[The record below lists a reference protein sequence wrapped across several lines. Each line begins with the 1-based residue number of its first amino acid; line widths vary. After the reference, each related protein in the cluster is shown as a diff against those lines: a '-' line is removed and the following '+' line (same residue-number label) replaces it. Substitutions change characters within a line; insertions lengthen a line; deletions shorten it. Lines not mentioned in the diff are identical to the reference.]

1 VSTPS
6 PEAFLPIVPPAALR
20 TVAAVRYGTPLREG
34 GSLPAIVEADD
45 GATYV
50 AKFRGAGQGTQAL
63 VPEIIVGT
71 LARALGLRMPE
82 LVLMELAGS
91 FGRSEPDPEIR
102 DLLGRSAGLNL
113 GVSYL
118 GGALGF
124 DPAVRAAISSELAAR
139 IVVFDAFAMNVD
151 RTARNPNLLWW
162 KSQLWLID
170 HGAALYFHHDWPGGT
185 EGADRAFT
193 MVRDHVLLTLTSAD
207 ALEAAGQELARALT
221 DEALRAAL
229 ALVPDSW
236 LTTPAPAPTAAVRRS
251 EYVDYLRAR
260 RDARSTFIGE
270 AIRARA
276 LRV

>member
-1 VSTPS
+1 M
-6 PEAFLPIVPPAALR
+6 R

-45 GATYV
+45 GAIYV

-82 LVLMELAGS
+82 LVLLELPDS
-91 FGRSEPDPEIR
+91 FGRSEPDSEIR
-102 DLLGRSAGLNL
+102 ELLGRSAGLNL

-118 GGALGF
+118 AGALGF
-124 DPAVRAAISSELAAR
+124 DPAVRAAITGDLAAR

-162 KSQLWLID
+162 NNELWLID
-170 HGAALYFHHDWPGGT
+170 HGAALYFHHDWQGGT
-185 EGADRAFT
+185 AGADRPFA
-193 MVRDHVLLTLTSAD
+193 MVRDHVLLASAE
-207 ALEAAGQELARALT
+207 AIEAAGEALARALT
-221 DEALRAAL
+221 DETLRAAID
-229 ALVPDSW
+229 LVPDSW
-236 LTTPAPAPTAAVRRS
+236 LTTPAPAPSAAARRA
-251 EYVDYLRAR
+251 EYYEYLRAR

-270 AIRARA
+270 AVRARA